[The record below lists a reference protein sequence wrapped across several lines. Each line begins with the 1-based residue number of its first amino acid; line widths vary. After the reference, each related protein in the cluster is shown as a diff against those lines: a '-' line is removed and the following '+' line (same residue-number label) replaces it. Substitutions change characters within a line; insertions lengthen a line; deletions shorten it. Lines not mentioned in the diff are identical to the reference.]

1 MTHSCHLRPVARP
14 YPERCEP
21 GCLMRGKA
29 APLRRRGLARAR
41 RHCARDSGTSLRV
54 SRAAFV
60 ARRSFVVRR
69 SSASGDCTTA
79 RRATPGRGPRSRPN
93 RVLSGEVGGPQAWCS
108 GRSHSNSRI
117 WPSSRPRSS
126 CSCSGSLQRRAGAD
140 RVAAGAEVQAE
151 WHRTF
156 GREHV
161 GTSQRTKV
169 GQPRAASCAG
179 ADGWPH
185 PGSATPFLSF
195 SCPSATNRLAV
206 V

>member
-1 MTHSCHLRPVARP
+1 MQRAITLELADLAVVSSPIILLLLWFACRGVPALIEWRR
-14 YPERCEP
+14 ER
-21 GCLMRGKA
+21 KY
-29 APLRRRGLARAR
+29 
-41 RHCARDSGTSLRV
+41 
-54 SRAAFV
+54 
-60 ARRSFVVRR
+60 
-69 SSASGDCTTA
+69 
-79 RRATPGRGPRSRPN
+79 
-93 RVLSGEVGGPQAWCS
+93 
-108 GRSHSNSRI
+108 
-117 WPSSRPRSS
+117 
-126 CSCSGSLQRRAGAD
+126 
-140 RVAAGAEVQAE
+140 QAE